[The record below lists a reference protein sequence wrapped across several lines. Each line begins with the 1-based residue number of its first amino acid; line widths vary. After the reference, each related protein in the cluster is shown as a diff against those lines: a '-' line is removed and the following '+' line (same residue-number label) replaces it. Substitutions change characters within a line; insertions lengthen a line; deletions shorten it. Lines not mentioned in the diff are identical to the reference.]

1 MHKVKNIFTQG
12 PISAAFVAESIAKHS
27 SQTGIGANSIFLGQV
42 RADQQGEQQVAGIE
56 YTTYEP
62 MALERM
68 HEIREDVFA
77 RYALTCMHV
86 HHSLGLVRAGEVSLF
101 VFTSAP
107 HRRAA
112 IDACNEVVEAIK
124 ASLPVWGK
132 EIFDNQDTRWKENR

>member
-1 MHKVKNIFTQG
+1 
-12 PISAAFVAESIAKHS
+12 
-27 SQTGIGANSIFLGQV
+27 
-42 RADQQGEQQVAGIE
+42 
-56 YTTYEP
+56 

-77 RYALTCMHV
+77 RYTLTCMHV

-124 ASLPVWGK
+124 ATLPVWGK
-132 EIFDNQDTRWKENR
+132 ELFDNQDTRWKENQ